1 MDRKMSRKSFHRLKQ
16 FGPLLLLIA
25 GALIGAMLLGDYITF
40 ETVQRNRQNLITF
53 RDENFGWTVVGFL
66 SIYILIVSF
75 SLPGASVT
83 SITGGFLFG
92 LVLGTVLNVLAASIG
107 AIAIFLAVKIGLGK
121 FVTQKI
127 DQFGGRMTVLRE
139 RLLENEISVLLM
151 LRLLPIVPFFAV
163 NIIAALVGVRL
174 KNFAFTTILG
184 IIPGALVF
192 TWIGVGIGDV
202 FDQSATPDISLIWSP
217 QVLGPL
223 VGLALLLGV
232 PALIRIFRPEEY

>member
-1 MDRKMSRKSFHRLKQ
+1 MKRE
-16 FGPLLLLIA
+16 A
-25 GALIGAMLLGDYITF
+25 
-40 ETVQRNRQNLITF
+40 
-53 RDENFGWTVVGFL
+53 
-66 SIYILIVSF
+66 
-75 SLPGASVT
+75 LPGASVT

-107 AIAIFLAVKIGLGK
+107 AIAIFFAVKIGLGK

-202 FDQSATPDISLIWSP
+202 FDQSGAPDLSLIWSP

-232 PALIRIFRPEEY
+232 PALIRIFRPKEF

>member
-1 MDRKMSRKSFHRLKQ
+1 MSRKSFHRLKQ
-16 FGPLLLLIA
+16 FGPLLLLIV
-25 GALIGAMLLGDYITF
+25 GALIGAMLLGDHITF

-232 PALIRIFRPEEY
+232 PALIRIFRPKEY

>member
-1 MDRKMSRKSFHRLKQ
+1 MSRKSFYRLKQ

-66 SIYILIVSF
+66 SVYILIVSF

-232 PALIRIFRPEEY
+232 PALIRIFRPKEY

>member
-1 MDRKMSRKSFHRLKQ
+1 MDRKMSLKSLNLLKQ

-25 GALIGAMLLGDYITF
+25 GALIGAILLEDYITF

-53 RDENFGWTVVGFL
+53 RDENFGWAVVGFL
-66 SIYILIVSF
+66 SVYILIVSF

-127 DQFGGRMTVLRE
+127 DQFSGRMTVLRE

-232 PALIRIFRPEEY
+232 PALIRIFRPKEY

>member
-1 MDRKMSRKSFHRLKQ
+1 MSRKPFDRVKQ
-16 FGPLLLLIA
+16 FGPLILLLT

-40 ETVQRNRQNLITF
+40 EIVQRNRQMLIAF
-53 RDENFGWTVVGFL
+53 RDEHFVWTVVGFL
-66 SIYILIVSF
+66 SIYILVVSF

-92 LVLGTVLNVLAASIG
+92 LLLGTILNVSAASIG

-121 FVTQKI
+121 LATQKI
-127 DQFGGRMTVLRE
+127 DQFGGRMTVLRK

-174 KNFAFTTILG
+174 KNFALTTILG

-202 FDQSATPDISLIWSP
+202 FDQSGTPDISLIWSP

-223 VGLALLLGV
+223 VGLALLFGV
-232 PALIRIFRPEEY
+232 PAVIRIFGPKEY

>member
-1 MDRKMSRKSFHRLKQ
+1 MSRKSFYRLKQ

-92 LVLGTVLNVLAASIG
+92 LVLGTVLNVLAASLG

-232 PALIRIFRPEEY
+232 PALIRIFRPKEY

>member
-1 MDRKMSRKSFHRLKQ
+1 MSLKSLNLLKQ

-25 GALIGAMLLGDYITF
+25 GALIGAILLEDYITF

-223 VGLALLLGV
+223 VGLALLFGV
-232 PALIRIFRPEEY
+232 PALIRIFKPKEN

>member
-16 FGPLLLLIA
+16 FGPLLLLIV
-25 GALIGAMLLGDYITF
+25 GALIGAMLLGDHITF

-232 PALIRIFRPEEY
+232 PALIRIFRPKEY

>member
-1 MDRKMSRKSFHRLKQ
+1 M
-16 FGPLLLLIA
+16 
-25 GALIGAMLLGDYITF
+25 
-40 ETVQRNRQNLITF
+40 
-53 RDENFGWTVVGFL
+53 
-66 SIYILIVSF
+66 
-75 SLPGASVT
+75 
-83 SITGGFLFG
+83 FG

-127 DQFGGRMTVLRE
+127 HQFGGRMTVLRE

-151 LRLLPIVPFFAV
+151 LRLLPIMPFFAV

-174 KNFAFTTILG
+174 KNFALTTILG

-232 PALIRIFRPEEY
+232 PALIRIFRPKEY

>member
-1 MDRKMSRKSFHRLKQ
+1 
-16 FGPLLLLIA
+16 
-25 GALIGAMLLGDYITF
+25 
-40 ETVQRNRQNLITF
+40 RNRQNLITF

-232 PALIRIFRPEEY
+232 PALIRIFRPKEY